1 MTGNPGRRWGPE
13 PRAAE
18 RIPRGRR
25 QELGRAYVI
34 VAALVAVAG
43 VSYWFGTYRAGQR
56 AALSV
61 AQHADMSRRHEECRE
76 QLEQCRQRTVN
87 LSKGAEIDAAVL
99 AQTRTEVAE
108 GRARMARLEQEV
120 TLYRSLVD
128 GSVRTTG
135 VSVHSLDIAR
145 VAGGE
150 GQRYRY
156 RLTFIQRAE
165 RQSEVQGFALITVV
179 GTRDGKA
186 LSLPLPGP
194 DERRSG
200 YRVPFRFVYFQTLE
214 GDFSLPEGFQPAQV
228 RIRTE
233 INTRKGKPQP
243 AERTF
248 EWTVVED

>member
-1 MTGNPGRRWGPE
+1 M
-13 PRAAE
+13 
-18 RIPRGRR
+18 
-25 QELGRAYVI
+25 
-34 VAALVAVAG
+34 
-43 VSYWFGTYRAGQR
+43 
-56 AALSV
+56 
-61 AQHADMSRRHEECRE
+61 
-76 QLEQCRQRTVN
+76 N

-128 GSVRTTG
+128 GSVRTAG

-145 VAGGE
+145 VAGSE

-165 RQSEVQGFALITVV
+165 RPTEVQGLALITVV

-186 LSLPLPGP
+186 HSLPLPGP

-200 YRVPFRFVYFQTLE
+200 NRVPFRFVYFQTLE

-228 RIRTE
+228 RIRTQ
-233 INTRKGKPQP
+233 INARKGKPQP

>member
-1 MTGNPGRRWGPE
+1 MTGNPGRWRWPE
-13 PRAAE
+13 PRVPE
-18 RIPRGRR
+18 RVSRGPRR
-25 QELGRAYVI
+25 EFWRAYVI
-34 VAALVAVAG
+34 VAALVVVAC

-61 AQHADMSRRHEECRE
+61 AQQADTSRHHEECRE

-99 AQTRTEVAE
+99 AQTRAEVAE

-128 GSVRTTG
+128 GSVRTAG

-145 VAGGE
+145 IADGE

-165 RQSEVQGFALITVV
+165 RQTEVRGFALITVA

-186 LSLPLPGP
+186 VSLPLPGP
-194 DERRSG
+194 DERKSG
-200 YRVPFRFVYFQTLE
+200 HRVPFRFVYFQTLE
-214 GDFSLPEGFQPAQV
+214 GDFSLPDGFQPAQV

>member
-1 MTGNPGRRWGPE
+1 VTGNPGRWRWPE
-13 PRAAE
+13 PRVPE
-18 RIPRGRR
+18 RVSRGPRR
-25 QELGRAYVI
+25 EFGRAYVI
-34 VAALVAVAG
+34 VAALVVVAC

-61 AQHADMSRRHEECRE
+61 AQQADTSRHHEERRE

-99 AQTRTEVAE
+99 AQTRAEVAE

-128 GSVRTTG
+128 GSVRTAG

-145 VAGGE
+145 IADGE

-165 RQSEVQGFALITVV
+165 RQTEVRGFALITVA

-186 LSLPLPGP
+186 VSLPLPGP
-194 DERRSG
+194 DERKSG
-200 YRVPFRFVYFQTLE
+200 HRVPFRFVYFQTLE
-214 GDFSLPEGFQPAQV
+214 GDFSLPDGFQPAQV

>member
-1 MTGNPGRRWGPE
+1 MTGNPGRWRWPE
-13 PRAAE
+13 PRVPE
-18 RIPRGRR
+18 RVSRGPRR
-25 QELGRAYVI
+25 EFGRAYVI
-34 VAALVAVAG
+34 VAALVVVAC

-61 AQHADMSRRHEECRE
+61 AQQADTSRHHEERRE

-99 AQTRTEVAE
+99 AQTRAEVAE

-128 GSVRTTG
+128 GSVRTAG

-145 VAGGE
+145 IADGE

-165 RQSEVQGFALITVV
+165 RQTEVRGFALITVA

-186 LSLPLPGP
+186 VSLPLPGP
-194 DERRSG
+194 DERKSG
-200 YRVPFRFVYFQTLE
+200 HRVPFRFVYFQTLE
-214 GDFSLPEGFQPAQV
+214 GDFSLPDGFQPAQV

>member
-1 MTGNPGRRWGPE
+1 
-13 PRAAE
+13 
-18 RIPRGRR
+18 
-25 QELGRAYVI
+25 VI

-87 LSKGAEIDAAVL
+87 LSKGAEIDEAVL

-128 GSVRTTG
+128 GSVRTAG

-145 VAGGE
+145 IADGE

-165 RQSEVQGFALITVV
+165 RQTEVRGFALITVA

-186 LSLPLPGP
+186 VSLPLPGP
-194 DERRSG
+194 DERKSG
-200 YRVPFRFVYFQTLE
+200 HRVPFRFVYFQTLE
-214 GDFSLPEGFQPAQV
+214 GDFSLPDGFQPAQV